1 MPTPSASPAP
11 ALIDHPLSRG
21 RAPAWAAEWGE
32 DRFGP
37 LAVLEVPHPKF
48 DVAQQMFRYVPPGT
62 FQMGSPQGEPERMDR
77 EGPQHDVILTK
88 GFWMA
93 DTPCC
98 QDLWEAVMGEKF
110 NRSRFVDPRRPV
122 ERVSWNDVQTF
133 VGKLNELIPELR
145 VGLPT
150 EAQWEFAC
158 RAGSQGALYP
168 AGGGDGSIEI
178 LGQRNAPALDAI
190 AWYGGNSGV
199 DWDLEAQKGVDSK
212 SWPEK
217 QYEHQRAGTRR
228 VKQKLPNAWGLYDM
242 LGNVWEWCADA
253 MRDYSDG
260 PQVDPGEDVA
270 TGGSRVY
277 RGGSWGYSARDVR
290 CADRYRTLVEVKS
303 YDLGFRL
310 VRVEES

>member
-1 MPTPSASPAP
+1 MSSAPP
-11 ALIDHPLSRG
+11 LPPPRLIDHPLSRG

-48 DVAQQMFRYVPPGT
+48 EFAQQVFRYVPPGT
-62 FQMGSPQGEPERMDR
+62 FEMGSPTGEPGRFSD
-77 EGPQHDVILTK
+77 EGPRHRVTLTK
-88 GFWMA
+88 GFWIA
-93 DTPCC
+93 DSPCC
-98 QDLWEAVMGEKF
+98 QDFWEAVMGE
-110 NRSRFVDPRRPV
+110 NPSRFVDPRRPV
-122 ERVSWNDVQTF
+122 EQVSWNDVQTF

-253 MRDYSDG
+253 MRDYTDQA
-260 PQVDPGEDVA
+260 QVDPGAGLSAGE
-270 TGGSRVY
+270 SRVI
-277 RGGSWGYSARDVR
+277 RGGSWNFFARDVR
-290 CADRYRTLVEVKS
+290 CADRFQIPVEDQVNI
-303 YDLGFRL
+303 LGFRL
-310 VRVEES
+310 VRVQES

>member
-21 RAPAWAAEWGE
+21 RAPDWAAEWGE

-37 LAVLEVPHPKF
+37 FAVLEVPHPKF
-48 DVAQQMFRYVPPGT
+48 ELVQQVFRYVPPGI
-62 FQMGSPQGEPERMDR
+62 FEMGSPKGEPGRFDD
-77 EGPQHDVILTK
+77 EGPRHEVTLTK
-88 GFWMA
+88 GFWIA

-98 QDLWEAVMGEKF
+98 QEFWEAVMGQ
-110 NRSRFVDPRRPV
+110 NPSRFVDPRRPV
-122 ERVSWNDVQTF
+122 EQVSWNDVQTF
-133 VGKLNELIPELR
+133 LTTLNELQPELR
-145 VGLPT
+145 AGLPT

-199 DWDLEAQKGVDSK
+199 DWDLEAQKGENSK
-212 SWPEK
+212 SWSEK

-228 VKQKLPNAWGLYDM
+228 VKQKLPNAWGLYDL

-253 MRDYSDG
+253 MRDYTDQA
-260 PQVDPGEDVA
+260 QVDPGA
-270 TGGSRVY
+270 GLSAGGSRVI
-277 RGGSWGYSARDVR
+277 RGGGWGNFARYVR
-290 CADRYRTLVEVKS
+290 CAYRYRYPVEYQYS
-303 YDLGFRL
+303 DLGFRL
-310 VRVEES
+310 VRVQES